1 MVNPFK
7 AAELAKKAPPGNV
20 ENRGGKP
27 PKKKRSIPGEI
38 VRKPKQKTYGFYL
51 EVAMV
56 EELEA
61 IAKEH
66 DITISHL
73 VKMIL
78 KEYLEGE

>member
-7 AAELAKKAPPGNV
+7 AAEQAKKAPPGNL
-20 ENRGGKP
+20 EERGGTP
-27 PKKKRSIPGEI
+27 TKKKRHIPGEI

-51 EVAMV
+51 EVDMV
-56 EELEA
+56 EELET

-73 VKMIL
+73 VKVIL
-78 KEYLEGE
+78 KEYLAGE